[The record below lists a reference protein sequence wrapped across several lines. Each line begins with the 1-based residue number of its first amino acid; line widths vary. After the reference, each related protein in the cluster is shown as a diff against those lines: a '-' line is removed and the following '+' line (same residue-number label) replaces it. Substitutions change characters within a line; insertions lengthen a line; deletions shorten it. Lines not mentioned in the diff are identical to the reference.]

1 MDTSRKNLYG
11 GIQTVFPKGRE
22 LQPEERLLAAKRP
35 LLAWYGEHKREL
47 PWRENRDA
55 YRIWISEIMLQQ
67 TRVEA
72 VKPYFFRFM
81 EHFPDI
87 SSLAAAGEEEL
98 FKCWEGLG
106 YYSRARNLKRTAEI
120 VEAEYGGV
128 LPASREAL
136 LSLPGIGS
144 YTAGAIASIAYGL
157 PCPAVDGN
165 VLRVLSRVTGSRE
178 DILKQSTKKK
188 MEALAET
195 LLADGDAG
203 DINQALIETGA
214 IVCVPNGEPLC
225 PECPFYT
232 VCAAR
237 EQGLTKEIP
246 VKAPKK
252 KRKIEE
258 KTVLLLE
265 YGDKIAIRKREDKGL
280 LASLY
285 EFPNLPGKLAQT
297 EIEALFSFPVET
309 ESTCS
314 ARHIFSHTEWHMAG
328 YVIRLP
334 ENLPD
339 GWNQALPGGLIF
351 AEYGE
356 LQGRYAVPSAFAA
369 YKKLLEERQG
379 G

>member
-22 LQPEERLLAAKRP
+22 LQPEERLLAAKKP

-72 VKPYFFRFM
+72 VKPYF
-81 EHFPDI
+81 E
-87 SSLAAAGEEEL
+87 
-98 FKCWEGLG
+98 
-106 YYSRARNLKRTAEI
+106 
-120 VEAEYGGV
+120 
-128 LPASREAL
+128 EAL

-237 EQGLTKEIP
+237 EQGLTGEIP